1 MSIVPSSDFSASQ
14 YLYQY
19 DKTVNR
25 LDRYIKNA
33 SPGKRPLLN
42 LHGQI
47 QMEYPPPSFTI
58 SPMCLPYHW
67 WVVHWLCNIWG
78 NTIDYLTAPISN
90 LYPHNRLWRGFSKTM
105 DCPWWKTYRLIFNI
119 AEYPDNGL
127 LSIPQPW
134 PHIPIFVHVHARI
147 SETRTPH
154 SIVWNTIR
162 PFQDQRQPQS
172 NVRMHTELFFM
183 NMLITWI
190 RYASGLQ
197 CFVTLLPTGVVSGM
211 SPLMLIN
218 FQRATTN
225 FFCFWNCNIGLP
237 DGSKWWRL
245 WPSPVS
251 LQVLISAWS
260 MNFQIQEQ
268 GHLNNFYSG
277 KDLMRR
283 NWWRGMTTY
292 DGR

>member
-1 MSIVPSSDFSASQ
+1 MGARVLLYYTSSEGQWINRTQLSCENTTREISWQDYSAHISSQFYGQNYSNLYEWQLVLWNLYSHIDHPDFVPTFLSHNVRHMSIVPSSDFSASQ

-33 SPGKRPLLN
+33 SACKRPLLN

-90 LYPHNRLWRGFSKTM
+90 LYPHSRLWRGFSKTM

-127 LSIPQPW
+127 PSIPQPW

-147 SETRTPH
+147 SGTRTPH

-162 PFQDQRQPQS
+162 PF
-172 NVRMHTELFFM
+172 
-183 NMLITWI
+183 
-190 RYASGLQ
+190 
-197 CFVTLLPTGVVSGM
+197 
-211 SPLMLIN
+211 
-218 FQRATTN
+218 
-225 FFCFWNCNIGLP
+225 
-237 DGSKWWRL
+237 
-245 WPSPVS
+245 
-251 LQVLISAWS
+251 
-260 MNFQIQEQ
+260 
-268 GHLNNFYSG
+268 
-277 KDLMRR
+277 
-283 NWWRGMTTY
+283 
-292 DGR
+292 